1 MDIKKRKDGII
12 KYIKFYNKESIS
24 TDISKFR
31 FITIIDMLFKSLLFM
46 TLIEANS
53 ADKIEVNNI
62 SFKFIFVYLAF
73 TLLFCSVGYLFSNKA
88 QPLYYII
95 INTFYSSLL
104 IMDLWYFRV
113 NKDFLGLKNMLFKGT
128 FNPLGESLYQ
138 FRTIDLLFILD
149 IILII
154 LYAIIK
160 KVRSNEKR
168 SLRKF
173 IITNSFAV
181 TILIISFFCIDILN
195 LSGWENRILTKRW
208 STLMSA
214 RASGP
219 IGYHLIEVTRTLT
232 KVLNPLSSNEENEI
246 KNWLDYNKEIL
257 QPNEYRGID
266 KGKNVIFI
274 QIESLENFI
283 INKSVNGKEISP
295 FLNKLAKEGLYF
307 INIYE
312 QNNAGNSIDCDFMVN
327 TSIYPLGDKIT
338 ALNYGEYSYSNSLPR
353 ILEGEGY
360 NTISSHAEEVGEFNW
375 TEIHKN
381 GFGVKNL
388 WDISNYIYEETVG
401 YGLSDRSFLTQISK
415 KLENVDKPFFFQAPT
430 LSNHGPFNIDKKYR
444 ELNLP
449 KEIDESYLGG
459 YFESVL
465 YTDRQIEKFFNN
477 LEETGLLDNT
487 MVVIYGDHAGV
498 HKYYNDDIKDLNY
511 DGNWWKDYDNR
522 IPLIIYSKDMKANV
536 IKASGGQ
543 VDIPTTV
550 LYLLGVDENKY
561 LNTSMGRILVNTNR
575 DATIIKGNEIK
586 GNVQSNEEKEHIL
599 KSYEIGEK
607 IIKNNYFG
615 RK

>member
-1 MDIKKRKDGII
+1 MDISKI
-12 KYIKFYNKESIS
+12 KNRIFEYIRGHNIKLSFSK
-24 TDISKFR
+24 ISKFR
-31 FITIIDMLFKSLLFM
+31 FATIIDMLIKSLLFM
-46 TLIEANS
+46 ALIEVSS
-53 ADKIEVNNI
+53 ADVIKINNI

-73 TLLFCSVGYLFSNKA
+73 ILLFYSCGYLFKGNK
-88 QPLYYII
+88 QLIYYIF
-95 INTFYSSLL
+95 INISYSFLL

-113 NKDFLGLKNMLFKGT
+113 NRDFLGLKNMFYIGT
-128 FNPLGESLYQ
+128 FNPVGESLYQ
-138 FRTIDLLFILD
+138 FRAIDLLFIVD
-149 IILII
+149 IVFII
-154 LYAIIK
+154 IYAIIK
-160 KVRSNEKR
+160 KTIGNDSRRV
-168 SLRKF
+168 RKF
-173 IITNSFAV
+173 LLTNSYAIITLV
-181 TILIISFFCIDILN
+181 ISFFLIDILS
-195 LSGWENRILTKRW
+195 LGGWENRILTKRW

-219 IGYHLIEVTRTLT
+219 IGYHLIESYRTLS
-232 KVLNPLSSNEENEI
+232 KVLNPLSIDEKTEIENWI
-246 KNWLDYNKEIL
+246 SDNKEEL
-257 QPNEYRGID
+257 QPNEYKGSE

-274 QIESLENFI
+274 QVESLENFV

-295 FLNKLAKEGLYF
+295 FLNKLSREGLYF
-307 INIYE
+307 SNIYE

-338 ALNYGEYSYSNSLPR
+338 ALNYGEDTYSNSLPR

-360 NTISSHAEEVGEFNW
+360 NTISSHAEEIGEFNW

-381 GFGVKNL
+381 SFGVKNL
-388 WDISNYIYEETVG
+388 WDIGDYIYEETVG
-401 YGLSDRSFLTQISK
+401 YGLSDRSFLTQVSN
-415 KLENVDKPFFFQAPT
+415 KLENVDRPFFFQSPT

-444 ELNLP
+444 QLDLP

-465 YTDRQIEKFFNN
+465 YTDKQIENFFNE
-477 LEETGLLDNT
+477 LDKKGILDNT

-498 HKYYNDDIKDLNY
+498 HKYYNDDIKDLDY
-511 DGNWWKDYDNR
+511 DGNWWKEYDNR
-522 IPLIIYSKDMKANV
+522 IPLIMYSKDMKPNV

-550 LYLLGVDENKY
+550 LYLLGVDDSKY
-561 LNTSMGRILVNTNR
+561 INSSMGRILLNTNR

-586 GNVQSNEEKEHIL
+586 GNVKSNEEKEHLL

-615 RK
+615 R